1 MFPRSPIMTQQL
13 KRTHMNSVGVMC
25 VIMCV
30 RIKKVMKGSSLNQEV
45 DTACMSQSKDTL
57 IYRWVLVYT
66 HSMRTQAFVTFS
78 CLLDGHTVKK

>member
-13 KRTHMNSVGVMC
+13 KRTYMSEWRSCVSVMC
-25 VIMCV
+25 VIICV

-57 IYRWVLVYT
+57 I
-66 HSMRTQAFVTFS
+66 
-78 CLLDGHTVKK
+78 